1 MKKILFGLALALFAP
16 ACTSTPSQGGAVE
29 SPQTT
34 VEASPLTSSPT
45 PLDAECD
52 QACNDA
58 FETCLGNATSDVDA
72 CQCDNARI
80 LCGHRCGHGG
90 ALHPCF

>member
-1 MKKILFGLALALFAP
+1 MKKILFGLSFALFAT
-16 ACTSTPSQGGAVE
+16 ACTTTPTQGSAVE
-29 SPQTT
+29 SAQTT
-34 VEASPLTSSPT
+34 VEASPLSSPAL
-45 PLDAECD
+45 LDAECD